1 MYSFNNNN
9 GEYDLLD
16 LSEFF
21 NGVQKEAMNSGY
33 ELFILH
39 GIDGMKNELG
49 SRDPI
54 SIGDKLI
61 KYFIRYEEYEKCAEI
76 QTIIDNYKLKMEK
89 KKL

>member
-1 MYSFNNNN
+1 MYSFNNDS
-9 GEYDLLD
+9 GEYNLLD

-39 GIDGMKNELG
+39 GIDGMKTELG
-49 SRDPI
+49 SRNPI
-54 SIGDKLI
+54 SIGNKLI
-61 KYFIRYEEYEKCAEI
+61 NYFIKYEEYEKCAAI
-76 QTIIDNYKLKMEK
+76 QKIIDDYKLKIKK